1 MPHMPKQKT
10 HKGLAKRFK
19 VTAQGKIKFRRAGN
33 SHLSSHKSGQRVRHL
48 RQKAVLGG
56 GLPPRLIE
64 KLRPIL

>member
-1 MPHMPKQKT
+1 MPKMKT

-19 VTAQGKIKFRRAGN
+19 VTARGKVKYRRAGN

-56 GLPPRLIE
+56 GLPPKLIE
-64 KLRPIL
+64 KLLPIL